1 MSDNPSATANP
12 LVALSRLGQSPWY
25 DFITRDLV
33 RSGELARLIQPSVVP
48 VADKPKSAHPSPRSE
63 RRGEMLAA

>member
-33 RSGELARLIQPSVVP
+33 RSGELA
-48 VADKPKSAHPSPRSE
+48 A
-63 RRGEMLAA
+63 